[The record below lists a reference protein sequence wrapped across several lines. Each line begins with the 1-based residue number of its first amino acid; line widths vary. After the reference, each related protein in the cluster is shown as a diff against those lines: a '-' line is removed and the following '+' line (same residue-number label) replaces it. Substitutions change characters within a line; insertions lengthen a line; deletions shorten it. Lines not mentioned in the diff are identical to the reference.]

1 MCNTGL
7 DEAQA
12 RLKIARRNISNLR
25 YTNNTILMAEGKEAL
40 PFDEGERIK
49 QKSWLKTQHSIN

>member
-1 MCNTGL
+1 MWNARL

-12 RLKIARRNISNLR
+12 EIKIAERNINNLR